1 MIEWHMTPF
10 GSSPSEDI
18 APPLAEHRVIRV
30 PDPANFVAEEAASAI
45 GHPGWIIEELFPAR
59 MAPVRRAAT
68 TSPAFRP
75 CKFDVA
81 QKLRV
86 RNSFNCP
93 AGFTQFTIPLKYQA
107 GR

>member
-59 MAPVRRAAT
+59 MAPGAARGNDE
-68 TSPAFRP
+68 PRFP
-75 CKFDVA
+75 
-81 QKLRV
+81 
-86 RNSFNCP
+86 
-93 AGFTQFTIPLKYQA
+93 PLQI
-107 GR
+107 